1 MRVLLRNFVGV
12 RELLRNMRGV
22 RELFRH
28 IWESAGV
35 LPKFRGGGE
44 KEIAE
49 YRSAGGSEKVIVKY
63 MAMLGGC
70 ECFSEVWVGVKEL
83 LRLKKYVGGERELL

>member
-1 MRVLLRNFVGV
+1 M
-12 RELLRNMRGV
+12 
-22 RELFRH
+22 RELFRN
-28 IWESAGV
+28 I
-35 LPKFRGGGE
+35 GGE
-44 KEIAE
+44 RVIAE
-49 YRSAGGSEKVIVKY
+49 YRSAEGSEKVIVKY